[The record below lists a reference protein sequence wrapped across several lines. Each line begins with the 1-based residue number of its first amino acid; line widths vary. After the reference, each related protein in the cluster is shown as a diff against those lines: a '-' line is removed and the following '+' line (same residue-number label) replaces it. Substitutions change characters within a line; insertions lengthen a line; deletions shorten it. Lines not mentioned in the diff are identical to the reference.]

1 MKRIFV
7 FILASLMLAGLCC
20 TGFAAAP
27 PQSRITTEVFYS
39 FDDKDDAPFT
49 LDNGNNG
56 WFFYEAPETQYSYKD
71 HSFVA
76 TDLFMGYMAMRIG
89 VTDEIREQYLTAEK
103 CAQYDAI
110 GFYIENNS
118 CDAAGV
124 SWFGEVIGSDGNAHQ
139 NVYQQTEFSDVDCY
153 LMSTDG
159 KIYKAEE
166 YLEDYGHGLASIP
179 SGFKGWYIV
188 RLDSL
193 GTDYCYYSSYGYHG
207 SCDCGKWES
216 GSTSLLNPGVALYSI
231 SCEEGEGFVID
242 DYMLVKLG
250 SDFTPDEGHAT
261 GGSSSDATASPAP
274 DQTADTTQAPQTSDA
289 PSGSSSF
296 PVVPVVIAA
305 VAVVAVIVVVIII
318 ASKKK
323 KKAE

>member
-1 MKRIFV
+1 
-7 FILASLMLAGLCC
+7 
-20 TGFAAAP
+20 
-27 PQSRITTEVFYS
+27 
-39 FDDKDDAPFT
+39 
-49 LDNGNNG
+49 
-56 WFFYEAPETQYSYKD
+56 
-71 HSFVA
+71 
-76 TDLFMGYMAMRIG
+76 
-89 VTDEIREQYLTAEK
+89 
-103 CAQYDAI
+103 
-110 GFYIENNS
+110 
-118 CDAAGV
+118 
-124 SWFGEVIGSDGNAHQ
+124 
-139 NVYQQTEFSDVDCY
+139 
-153 LMSTDG
+153 MSTDG

-193 GTDYCYYSSYGYHG
+193 GTDYCYYSSFGYHD

-216 GSTSLLNPGVALYSI
+216 GSTRILNPGVALYSI

-250 SDFTPDEGHAT
+250 SNFTPDEGHAT
-261 GGSSSDATASPAP
+261 GGGSSDATASPAP

>member
-1 MKRIFV
+1 
-7 FILASLMLAGLCC
+7 
-20 TGFAAAP
+20 
-27 PQSRITTEVFYS
+27 
-39 FDDKDDAPFT
+39 
-49 LDNGNNG
+49 
-56 WFFYEAPETQYSYKD
+56 
-71 HSFVA
+71 
-76 TDLFMGYMAMRIG
+76 MGYMAMRIG
-89 VTDEIREQYLTAEK
+89 ITDDIREQYLTAEK
-103 CAQYDAI
+103 CAQYDAV

-124 SWFGEVIGSDGNAHQ
+124 SWFGEVVSSDGNAHQ

-207 SCDCGKWES
+207 SCECGKWES
-216 GSTSLLNPGVALYSI
+216 GSTSILNPGVALYSV

-261 GGSSSDATASPAP
+261 GGSSDATASPAP

>member
-49 LDNGNNG
+49 IDNGNNG
-56 WFFYEAPETQYSYKD
+56 WFFYEAPETRYSYKD

-124 SWFGEVIGSDGNAHQ
+124 SWFGEVVSSDGNSHQ

-216 GSTSLLNPGVALYSI
+216 GSTSILNPGIALYSV

-250 SDFTPDEGHAT
+250 SNFTPDEGHAT
-261 GGSSSDATASPAP
+261 GGGSSDATASPAP

>member
-1 MKRIFV
+1 
-7 FILASLMLAGLCC
+7 
-20 TGFAAAP
+20 
-27 PQSRITTEVFYS
+27 
-39 FDDKDDAPFT
+39 
-49 LDNGNNG
+49 
-56 WFFYEAPETQYSYKD
+56 
-71 HSFVA
+71 
-76 TDLFMGYMAMRIG
+76 MGYMSMRIG
-89 VTDEIREQYLTAEK
+89 ITDEIREQYLTAEK

-118 CDAAGV
+118 CDAAGA
-124 SWFGEVIGSDGNAHQ
+124 SWFGEVVSSDGNAHQ

-193 GTDYCYYSSYGYHG
+193 GTDYCHYSSFGYHG

-216 GSTSLLNPGVALYSI
+216 GSTSILNPGIALYSV

-261 GGSSSDATASPAP
+261 GGGSSDATASPAP
-274 DQTADTTQAPQTSDA
+274 DQTVDTTTAPQTSDA
-289 PSGSSSF
+289 PSDGSSF

-318 ASKKK
+318 VSKKK

>member
-1 MKRIFV
+1 MKRMFV
-7 FILASLMLAGLCC
+7 FLLASLLLSCLCC
-20 TGFAAAP
+20 IGFAAAP
-27 PQSRITTEVFYS
+27 PQSRITAEVFYS

-49 LDNGNNG
+49 IDNGNNG
-56 WFFYEAPETQYSYKD
+56 WFFYEAPETRYSYKD
-71 HSFVA
+71 HGFVI
-76 TDLFMGYMAMRIG
+76 TDLFMGYMSMRIG
-89 VTDEIREQYLTAEK
+89 ITDDIREQYLTAEK

-124 SWFGEVIGSDGNAHQ
+124 SWFGEVVGSDGNAHQ
-139 NVYQQTEFSDVDCY
+139 NAYQQTEFSDVDCY

-193 GTDYCYYSSYGYHG
+193 GTDYCYYSSFGYHG

-216 GSTSLLNPGVALYSI
+216 GSTSILNPGVALYSI

-250 SDFTPDEGHAT
+250 SNFTPDEGHAT
-261 GGSSSDATASPAP
+261 GGGSSDATASPAP

-289 PSGSSSF
+289 PSDGSSF

-305 VAVVAVIVVVIII
+305 AAAVAVIVVVIII

>member
-49 LDNGNNG
+49 IDNGNNG
-56 WFFYEAPETQYSYKD
+56 WFFYEAPETRYSYKD

-124 SWFGEVIGSDGNAHQ
+124 SWFGEVVSSDGNSHQ

-193 GTDYCYYSSYGYHG
+193 GTDYCYYSSFGYHG
-207 SCDCGKWES
+207 SCECGKWES
-216 GSTSLLNPGVALYSI
+216 GSTSILNPGIALYSV

-250 SDFTPDEGHAT
+250 SNFTPR
-261 GGSSSDATASPAP
+261 
-274 DQTADTTQAPQTSDA
+274 
-289 PSGSSSF
+289 
-296 PVVPVVIAA
+296 
-305 VAVVAVIVVVIII
+305 
-318 ASKKK
+318 
-323 KKAE
+323 

>member
-1 MKRIFV
+1 
-7 FILASLMLAGLCC
+7 
-20 TGFAAAP
+20 
-27 PQSRITTEVFYS
+27 
-39 FDDKDDAPFT
+39 
-49 LDNGNNG
+49 
-56 WFFYEAPETQYSYKD
+56 
-71 HSFVA
+71 
-76 TDLFMGYMAMRIG
+76 
-89 VTDEIREQYLTAEK
+89 
-103 CAQYDAI
+103 
-110 GFYIENNS
+110 
-118 CDAAGV
+118 
-124 SWFGEVIGSDGNAHQ
+124 
-139 NVYQQTEFSDVDCY
+139 
-153 LMSTDG
+153 MSTDG

-216 GSTSLLNPGVALYSI
+216 GSTRILNPGVALYSVA
-231 SCEEGEGFVID
+231 CEEGEGFVVD

-318 ASKKK
+318 VSKKK

>member
-49 LDNGNNG
+49 IDNGNNG
-56 WFFYEAPETQYSYKD
+56 WFFYEAPETRYSYKD

-124 SWFGEVIGSDGNAHQ
+124 SWFGEVVSSDGNSHQ

-193 GTDYCYYSSYGYHG
+193 GTDYCYYSSFGYHG
-207 SCDCGKWES
+207 SCECGKWES
-216 GSTSLLNPGVALYSI
+216 GSTSILNPGIALYSV

-250 SDFTPDEGHAT
+250 SNFTPDEGHAT
-261 GGSSSDATASPAP
+261 GGGSSDATASPAP

>member
-1 MKRIFV
+1 MKRMFV
-7 FILASLMLAGLCC
+7 FLLASLMLAGLCC

-56 WFFYEAPETQYSYKD
+56 WFFYEAPETRYSYKD

-89 VTDEIREQYLTAEK
+89 ITDEIREQYLTAEK

-124 SWFGEVIGSDGNAHQ
+124 SWFGEVVSSDGNSHQ

-153 LMSTDG
+153 LMSTNG

-216 GSTSLLNPGVALYSI
+216 GSTSILNPGVALYSV

-250 SDFTPDEGHAT
+250 SNFTPDEGHAT
-261 GGSSSDATASPAP
+261 GGGSSDATASPAP

>member
-7 FILASLMLAGLCC
+7 FILAALMLAGLCC

-49 LDNGNNG
+49 LDDGNNG

-89 VTDEIREQYLTAEK
+89 ITDEIRQQYLTAEK

-124 SWFGEVIGSDGNAHQ
+124 SWFGEVVGSDGNSHQ

-166 YLEDYGHGLASIP
+166 YFEDYGHGLASVP

-193 GTDYCYYSSYGYHG
+193 GTDYCYYSSFGYHG
-207 SCDCGKWES
+207 SCDCGKWVS
-216 GSTSLLNPGVALYSI
+216 GSTSILNPGIALYSV

-289 PSGSSSF
+289 PSDGSSF

-305 VAVVAVIVVVIII
+305 VAVVAVIVVVIVIVF
-318 ASKKK
+318 KKK

>member
-56 WFFYEAPETQYSYKD
+56 WFFYEAPETRYSYKD

-89 VTDEIREQYLTAEK
+89 ITDEIREQYLTAEK

-124 SWFGEVIGSDGNAHQ
+124 SWFGEVVSSDGNSHQ

-153 LMSTDG
+153 LMSTNG

-216 GSTSLLNPGVALYSI
+216 GSTSILNPGIALYSV

-250 SDFTPDEGHAT
+250 SNFTPDEGHAT
-261 GGSSSDATASPAP
+261 GGGSSDATASPAP

>member
-1 MKRIFV
+1 
-7 FILASLMLAGLCC
+7 
-20 TGFAAAP
+20 
-27 PQSRITTEVFYS
+27 
-39 FDDKDDAPFT
+39 
-49 LDNGNNG
+49 
-56 WFFYEAPETQYSYKD
+56 
-71 HSFVA
+71 
-76 TDLFMGYMAMRIG
+76 MGYMAMRIG
-89 VTDEIREQYLTAEK
+89 ITDDIREQYLTAEK
-103 CAQYDAI
+103 CAQYDAV

-124 SWFGEVIGSDGNAHQ
+124 SWFGEVVGSDGNAHQ

-153 LMSTDG
+153 LMNTDG

-193 GTDYCYYSSYGYHG
+193 GADYCYYSSYGYHD

-216 GSTSLLNPGVALYSI
+216 GSTRILNPGVALYSVA
-231 SCEEGEGFVID
+231 CEEGEGFVVD

-261 GGSSSDATASPAP
+261 GSSSSSDATASPAP
-274 DQTADTTQAPQTSDA
+274 AQTADTTTAPQTSDA

-318 ASKKK
+318 VSKKK

>member
-49 LDNGNNG
+49 IDNGNNG
-56 WFFYEAPETQYSYKD
+56 WFFYEAPETRYSYKD

-124 SWFGEVIGSDGNAHQ
+124 SWFGEVVSSDGNSHQ

-193 GTDYCYYSSYGYHG
+193 GTDYCYYSSFGYHG

-216 GSTSLLNPGVALYSI
+216 GSTSILNPGVALYSI

-250 SDFTPDEGHAT
+250 SNFTPDEGHAT
-261 GGSSSDATASPAP
+261 GGGSSDATASPAP

>member
-56 WFFYEAPETQYSYKD
+56 WFFYEAPETRYSYKD

-89 VTDEIREQYLTAEK
+89 ITDEIREQYLTAEK

-124 SWFGEVIGSDGNAHQ
+124 SWFGEVVSSDGNSHQ

-216 GSTSLLNPGVALYSI
+216 GSTSILNPGIALYSV

-250 SDFTPDEGHAT
+250 SNFTPDEGHAT
-261 GGSSSDATASPAP
+261 GGGSSDATASPAP

>member
-1 MKRIFV
+1 MKRMFV

-56 WFFYEAPETQYSYKD
+56 WFFYEAPETRYSYKD

-89 VTDEIREQYLTAEK
+89 ITDEIREQYLTAEK

-124 SWFGEVIGSDGNAHQ
+124 SWFGEVVSSDGNSHQ

-153 LMSTDG
+153 LMSTNG

-216 GSTSLLNPGVALYSI
+216 GSTSILNPGIALYSV

-250 SDFTPDEGHAT
+250 SNFTPDEGHAT
-261 GGSSSDATASPAP
+261 GGGSSDATASPAP

>member
-1 MKRIFV
+1 MKRMFV
-7 FILASLMLAGLCC
+7 FLLASLMLAGLCC

-49 LDNGNNG
+49 IDNGNNG
-56 WFFYEAPETQYSYKD
+56 WFFYEAPETRYSYKD

-124 SWFGEVIGSDGNAHQ
+124 SWFGEVVSSDGNSHQ

-193 GTDYCYYSSYGYHG
+193 GTDYCYYSSFGYHG
-207 SCDCGKWES
+207 SCECGKWES
-216 GSTSLLNPGVALYSI
+216 GSTSILNPGIALYSV

-250 SDFTPDEGHAT
+250 SNFTPDEGHAT
-261 GGSSSDATASPAP
+261 GGGSSDATASPAP

>member
-49 LDNGNNG
+49 IDNGNNG
-56 WFFYEAPETQYSYKD
+56 CFFYEAPETRYSYKD

-124 SWFGEVIGSDGNAHQ
+124 SWFGEVVSSDGNVHQ

-193 GTDYCYYSSYGYHG
+193 GTDYCYYSSFGYHG
-207 SCDCGKWES
+207 SCECGKWES
-216 GSTSLLNPGVALYSI
+216 GSTSILNPGIALYSV

-274 DQTADTTQAPQTSDA
+274 DQTVDTTQAPQTSDA

-318 ASKKK
+318 VSKKK

>member
-49 LDNGNNG
+49 IDNGNNG
-56 WFFYEAPETQYSYKD
+56 WFFYEAPETRYSYKD

-89 VTDEIREQYLTAEK
+89 ITDEIREQYLTAEK

-124 SWFGEVIGSDGNAHQ
+124 SWFGEVVSSDGNSHQ

-193 GTDYCYYSSYGYHG
+193 GTDYCYYSSFGYHG

-216 GSTSLLNPGVALYSI
+216 GSTSILNPGVALYSV

>member
-56 WFFYEAPETQYSYKD
+56 WFFYEAPETRYSYKD

-89 VTDEIREQYLTAEK
+89 ITDEIREQYLTAEK

-124 SWFGEVIGSDGNAHQ
+124 SWFGEVVSSDGNSHQ
-139 NVYQQTEFSDVDCY
+139 NVYQQTEFSDV
-153 LMSTDG
+153 
-159 KIYKAEE
+159 
-166 YLEDYGHGLASIP
+166 
-179 SGFKGWYIV
+179 KGWYIV

-216 GSTSLLNPGVALYSI
+216 GSTSILNPGVALYSI

-261 GGSSSDATASPAP
+261 GGGSSDA
-274 DQTADTTQAPQTSDA
+274 TQAPQTSDA

>member
-49 LDNGNNG
+49 IDNGNNG
-56 WFFYEAPETQYSYKD
+56 WFFYEAPETRYSYKD

-124 SWFGEVIGSDGNAHQ
+124 SWFGEVVSSDGNVHQ

-193 GTDYCYYSSYGYHG
+193 GTDYCYYSSFGYHG
-207 SCDCGKWES
+207 SCECGKWES
-216 GSTSLLNPGVALYSI
+216 GSTSILNPGIALYSV

-274 DQTADTTQAPQTSDA
+274 DQTVDTTQAPQTSDA

-318 ASKKK
+318 VSKKK

>member
-49 LDNGNNG
+49 IDNGNNG
-56 WFFYEAPETQYSYKD
+56 WFFYEAPETRYSYKD

-124 SWFGEVIGSDGNAHQ
+124 SWFGEVVSSDGNSHQ

-153 LMSTDG
+153 LMSTNG

-216 GSTSLLNPGVALYSI
+216 GSTSILNPGIALYSV

-250 SDFTPDEGHAT
+250 SNFTPDEGHAT
-261 GGSSSDATASPAP
+261 GGGSSDATASPAP

>member
-49 LDNGNNG
+49 IDNGNNG
-56 WFFYEAPETQYSYKD
+56 WFFYEAPETRYSYKD

-124 SWFGEVIGSDGNAHQ
+124 SWFGEVVSSDGNSHQ

-216 GSTSLLNPGVALYSI
+216 GSTSILNPGVALYSI

-250 SDFTPDEGHAT
+250 SNFTPDEGHAT
-261 GGSSSDATASPAP
+261 GGGSSDATASPAP

>member
-49 LDNGNNG
+49 IDNGNNG
-56 WFFYEAPETQYSYKD
+56 WFFYEAPETRYSYKD

-124 SWFGEVIGSDGNAHQ
+124 SWFGEVVSSDGNSHQ

-166 YLEDYGHGLASIP
+166 YLEDYDHGLASIP

-193 GTDYCYYSSYGYHG
+193 GTDYCYYSSFGYHG
-207 SCDCGKWES
+207 SCECGKWES
-216 GSTSLLNPGVALYSI
+216 GSTSILNPGIALYSV

-250 SDFTPDEGHAT
+250 SNFTPDEGHAT
-261 GGSSSDATASPAP
+261 GGGSSDATASPAP

>member
-49 LDNGNNG
+49 IDNGNNG
-56 WFFYEAPETQYSYKD
+56 WFFYEAPETRYSYKD
-71 HSFVA
+71 HGFVI

-124 SWFGEVIGSDGNAHQ
+124 SWFGEVVSSDGNSHQ

-193 GTDYCYYSSYGYHG
+193 GTDYCYYSSFGYHG
-207 SCDCGKWES
+207 SCECGKWES
-216 GSTSLLNPGVALYSI
+216 GSTSILNPGIALYSV

-250 SDFTPDEGHAT
+250 SNFTPDEGHAT
-261 GGSSSDATASPAP
+261 GGGSSDATASPAP

>member
-49 LDNGNNG
+49 IDNGNNG
-56 WFFYEAPETQYSYKD
+56 WFFYEAPETRYSYKD

-89 VTDEIREQYLTAEK
+89 ITDEIREQYLTAEK

-124 SWFGEVIGSDGNAHQ
+124 SWFGEVVSSDGNSHQ

-193 GTDYCYYSSYGYHG
+193 GTDYCYYSSFGYHG
-207 SCDCGKWES
+207 SCECGKWES
-216 GSTSLLNPGVALYSI
+216 GSTSILNPGIALYSV

-250 SDFTPDEGHAT
+250 SNFTPDEGHAT
-261 GGSSSDATASPAP
+261 GGGSSDATASPAP

>member
-20 TGFAAAP
+20 IGFAAAP
-27 PQSRITTEVFYS
+27 PQSRITAEVFYS

-49 LDNGNNG
+49 IDNGNNG
-56 WFFYEAPETQYSYKD
+56 WFFYEAPETRYSYKD

-89 VTDEIREQYLTAEK
+89 ITDEIREQYLTAEK

-124 SWFGEVIGSDGNAHQ
+124 SWFGEVVSSDGNSHQ

-193 GTDYCYYSSYGYHG
+193 GTDYCYYSSFGYHG

-216 GSTSLLNPGVALYSI
+216 GSTSILNPGIALYSV

-250 SDFTPDEGHAT
+250 SNFTPDEGHAT
-261 GGSSSDATASPAP
+261 GGGSSDATASPAP

>member
-49 LDNGNNG
+49 IDNGNNG
-56 WFFYEAPETQYSYKD
+56 WFFYEAPETRYSYKD

-124 SWFGEVIGSDGNAHQ
+124 SWFGEVVSSDGNSHQ

-216 GSTSLLNPGVALYSI
+216 GSTSILNPGIALYSV

-318 ASKKK
+318 VSKKK

>member
-1 MKRIFV
+1 
-7 FILASLMLAGLCC
+7 
-20 TGFAAAP
+20 
-27 PQSRITTEVFYS
+27 
-39 FDDKDDAPFT
+39 
-49 LDNGNNG
+49 
-56 WFFYEAPETQYSYKD
+56 
-71 HSFVA
+71 
-76 TDLFMGYMAMRIG
+76 
-89 VTDEIREQYLTAEK
+89 
-103 CAQYDAI
+103 
-110 GFYIENNS
+110 
-118 CDAAGV
+118 
-124 SWFGEVIGSDGNAHQ
+124 
-139 NVYQQTEFSDVDCY
+139 
-153 LMSTDG
+153 MSTDG

-193 GTDYCYYSSYGYHG
+193 GTDYCYYSSFGYHG

-216 GSTSLLNPGVALYSI
+216 GSTSILNPGVALYSI

-250 SDFTPDEGHAT
+250 SNFTPDEGHAT
-261 GGSSSDATASPAP
+261 GGGSSDATASPAP

-305 VAVVAVIVVVIII
+305 AAAVAVIVVVIII

>member
-1 MKRIFV
+1 MKRMFV
-7 FILASLMLAGLCC
+7 FLLASLMLAGLCC

-27 PQSRITTEVFYS
+27 PQSRITAEVFYS

-49 LDNGNNG
+49 IDNGNNG
-56 WFFYEAPETQYSYKD
+56 WFFYEAPETRYSYKD

-124 SWFGEVIGSDGNAHQ
+124 SWFGEVVSSDGNSHQ

-193 GTDYCYYSSYGYHG
+193 GTDYCYYSSFGYHG

-216 GSTSLLNPGVALYSI
+216 GSTSILNPGIALYSI

-318 ASKKK
+318 AYKKK